1 MKQRNYLGAPIK
13 KKKKKIDKKNGENL
27 PSLEVVKV
35 VLVRCN
41 LVDNQY
47 Q

>member
-1 MKQRNYLGAPIK
+1 MDISWNYKHVKQRNSLGAPIK
-13 KKKKKIDKKNGENL
+13 KKKNR
-27 PSLEVVKV
+27 SLEVGKV

-41 LVDNQY
+41 LVNNQY

>member
-1 MKQRNYLGAPIK
+1 MDISWNYKHVKQRNSLGAPIK
-13 KKKKKIDKKNGENL
+13 KKKKNR
-27 PSLEVVKV
+27 SLEVVKV

-41 LVDNQY
+41 LVNNQY